1 MMTAQEK
8 EKKTTPV
15 RISEKTKRE
24 LDKYGKF
31 GETYD
36 EVIWKVIKSYKISL
50 KLGRKK
56 ESI

>member
-1 MMTAQEK
+1 VQ

-15 RISEKTKRE
+15 RISDRTKRE

-36 EVIWKVIKSYKISL
+36 EVIWKLIKSYRISL
-50 KLGRKK
+50 KLKRKSEEK
-56 ESI
+56 T